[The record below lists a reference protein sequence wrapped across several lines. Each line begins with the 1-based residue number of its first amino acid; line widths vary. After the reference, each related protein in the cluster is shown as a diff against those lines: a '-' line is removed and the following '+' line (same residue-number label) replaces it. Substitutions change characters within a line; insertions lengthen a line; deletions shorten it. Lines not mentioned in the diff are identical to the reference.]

1 MAFRKRRFQAILND
15 LIVFVFYPN
24 HLKSE
29 EAVLVQIKPV
39 ASHHFPQILM
49 QILPLVEWNYD
60 HK

>member
-29 EAVLVQIKPV
+29 EAVLVQIKHV
-39 ASHHFPQILM
+39 TSHHFPQILI
-49 QILPLVEWNYD
+49 QILPSVE
-60 HK
+60 